1 VDQLALQCRRLMETS
16 PDEALRLVREELQ
29 QAPGNERLLALQ
41 SSIAEQISQQNLE
54 QARAQYLTRAHEAL
68 SCGRYVEALRLLES
82 CKKEGI
88 SSPEITELI
97 ELARQE
103 ADRRLNNSPL
113 QGLLKQAQEFMARE
127 SYGAVVELLT
137 PVSEEPGAASLLFL
151 LEEARNRLQSLQHSI
166 DLALQT
172 VATLISQEYYA
183 EGVRF
188 LESQPPSIQ
197 DSPPV
202 QAALKQL
209 REANDNELAGLQ
221 AVGKAYAALDR
232 SDINVSVLENLEE
245 KGKSTLLTRIVPVFT
260 SRRKLMA
267 DRQLSSTLEQARAA
281 MDTGDKKQAARALK
295 AAKVLAEYAS
305 SNLHNEWQALSREVE
320 KGKALGRLGQK

>member
-1 VDQLALQCRRLMETS
+1 
-16 PDEALRLVREELQ
+16 
-29 QAPGNERLLALQ
+29 
-41 SSIAEQISQQNLE
+41 
-54 QARAQYLTRAHEAL
+54 
-68 SCGRYVEALRLLES
+68 
-82 CKKEGI
+82 
-88 SSPEITELI
+88 
-97 ELARQE
+97 
-103 ADRRLNNSPL
+103 
-113 QGLLKQAQEFMARE
+113 
-127 SYGAVVELLT
+127 LLT